1 MESESTREN
10 QRNAERYRLLADML
24 PVAVFEA
31 DVKANLTYINRRS
44 FELYGY
50 TQEDFDRGMNGFDMI
65 ALEDRKRARDILSH
79 RIEGGSI
86 DTSEYIGLKK
96 DGSTFPMLFDL
107 NPIFEDGNITG
118 YRGVIIDISERK
130 RLEDALR
137 RRTEFDR
144 LITLISSDLAGATR
158 DEVDSVIDRALATIG
173 EYSEADRVYVFEYG
187 TDGSLLDNTHE
198 WCAPGISSQIEN
210 LKGIELNA
218 ELPWFSNRI
227 TRSEV
232 VHIADIDALP
242 NEASLELDHFRK
254 QGIQSLIVVPMES
267 TGRLIGFLGFDSVKR
282 KRSWNTDDRVLLRFV
297 GELFGHA
304 LARRRAESEKDKT
317 QALFE
322 AAIAQS
328 PSGILIADA
337 PEVTIRLANT
347 AALGIRSGK
356 AELLNG
362 IDYVDHTQTW
372 QTLRTDGTLY
382 PAEELPLTRAVR
394 RGEVTLGE
402 EVIILDDAGQ
412 KHWVIVN
419 AAPIRDSKGRITSG
433 IVIQHDISAR
443 KRVESERVQIEEQ
456 YRQAQ
461 KMEAIGQLT
470 GGVAHDFNNLLQVI
484 NGATSLALDD
494 LDESHPAHELL
505 TDVAAAGDRAARLVS
520 QLLMFSRRQI
530 MRLESLDLNE
540 VIESLLKMVGRVIGE
555 DIRLEWRPEPDLEP
569 INADRG
575 MIEQAM
581 VNLCVNARDAM
592 SKGGILNIETRNV
605 TIDERFCAGHPW
617 AIPGTYSCISVSD
630 NGHGLDTNAL
640 AHIFEPFFT
649 TKGVGKGTGL
659 GLSTVYGI
667 IKQHDGLIHVHSMP
681 DEETVFSLYWPIHN
695 ADG

>member
-1 MESESTREN
+1 MPE
-10 QRNAERYRLLADML
+10 
-24 PVAVFEA
+24 
-31 DVKANLTYINRRS
+31 
-44 FELYGY
+44 EL
-50 TQEDFDRGMNGFDMI
+50 
-65 ALEDRKRARDILSH
+65 
-79 RIEGGSI
+79 
-86 DTSEYIGLKK
+86 
-96 DGSTFPMLFDL
+96 
-107 NPIFEDGNITG
+107 
-118 YRGVIIDISERK
+118 
-130 RLEDALR
+130 
-137 RRTEFDR
+137 
-144 LITLISSDLAGATR
+144 
-158 DEVDSVIDRALATIG
+158 
-173 EYSEADRVYVFEYG
+173 
-187 TDGSLLDNTHE
+187 
-198 WCAPGISSQIEN
+198 
-210 LKGIELNA
+210 
-218 ELPWFSNRI
+218 
-227 TRSEV
+227 
-232 VHIADIDALP
+232 
-242 NEASLELDHFRK
+242 
-254 QGIQSLIVVPMES
+254 
-267 TGRLIGFLGFDSVKR
+267 
-282 KRSWNTDDRVLLRFV
+282 TDDQVLLRFV

-337 PEVTIRLANT
+337 PDVTIRLANT
-347 AALGIRSGK
+347 AALGIRGGK
-356 AELLNG
+356 VELLNG

-394 RGEVTLGE
+394 SGDVTLGE

-443 KRVESERVQIEEQ
+443 KRAESERVQIEEQ

-494 LDESHPAHELL
+494 LDENHPAHELL

-540 VIESLLKMVGRVIGE
+540 VVESLLKMVGRVIGE
-555 DIRLEWRPEPDLEP
+555 DIRLKWRPEPDLEP

-581 VNLCVNARDAM
+581 VNLCVNARDSM

-630 NGHGLDTNAL
+630 NGPGLDTNAL

-681 DEETVFSLYWPIHN
+681 DEETIFSLYWPIHN
-695 ADG
+695 ADS